1 MRKREA
7 ASVIDWFWAEFRVG
21 NLPTSDPE
29 GICQCGTAEFIRD
42 CGNPGRMHA
51 FLLAAVFIDQM
62 MYTHCQDIYRE
73 FRRAM
78 RLPKLT
84 GHPYCG
90 MASPSWL
97 VCERERMPHYSTDRV
112 EEMFGVLV
120 GALDELLREIPDG
133 ARYAS
138 RFVEAMEAEIEAE
151 FDPMDAPQIIEA
163 MRSAIGK
170 THILRWAQAA
180 RDSARREDPS

>member
-1 MRKREA
+1 MREREA

-21 NLPTSDPE
+21 NLPTGDPE

-62 MYTHCQDIYRE
+62 MYTHCEDIYRD
-73 FRRAM
+73 FRWVM

-97 VCERERMPHYSTDRV
+97 VCERERLPHYSIERV

-120 GALDELLREIPDG
+120 GSLDELLTRIPDG

-138 RFVEAMEAEIEAE
+138 RFVEAMEAEVAGE
-151 FDPMDAPQIIEA
+151 FGAMDAPQILGA
-163 MRSAIGK
+163 LRSAIGK
-170 THILRWAQAA
+170 TRLLRLIQAS
-180 RDSARREDPS
+180 RDSARRADPS